1 MILIQ
6 ARQLLLRDFVI
17 SNCDEICNLVDL
29 LTVRTYALVTRKQDF
44 EIATEASI
52 GTEICSPCVSPN
64 SQLTYFI
71 LLAIILAMSDDKPL
85 CVYANHRETP
95 HSIQRFLYSSNS
107 SKLQLLYLILV

>member
-1 MILIQ
+1 M
-6 ARQLLLRDFVI
+6 
-17 SNCDEICNLVDL
+17 

-44 EIATEASI
+44 EIVTEASI

-71 LLAIILAMSDDKPL
+71 LLAIILAI
-85 CVYANHRETP
+85 ANHRETP
-95 HSIQRFLYSSNS
+95 HSIQRFSYSSNS